1 MSLAKSAKLHFELI
15 ISFVAV
21 AMAIA
26 AVVVAFYETSLMRE
40 QARLSVKPS
49 VWMETNSRTS
59 NQDDENEGEF
69 EFIINNRGL
78 GPASL
83 EYFTVQ
89 REGKYIRFWQEW
101 LAQVPLNGDD
111 EKSITGI
118 SYASVPQEYVL
129 PNGGELEV
137 FSIRAPSDLIRRISS
152 ASEQYE
158 FTICACSFYNEC
170 WISQGLN
177 TVPQGVSE
185 CVIDPSNQFQG
196 NRE

>member
-1 MSLAKSAKLHFELI
+1 MSLASLAKKHFELV

-26 AVVVAFYETSLMRE
+26 TVVVAFYEASLMRE

-49 VWMETNSRTS
+49 VWLETNSSTS
-59 NQDDENEGEF
+59 ISEDEDGGEF
-69 EFIINNRGL
+69 EFIIDNRGL

-83 EYFTVQ
+83 KYFTIQ
-89 REGKYIRFWQEW
+89 FEGKYIRFWQEW
-101 LAQVPLNGDD
+101 LSHVPLEGDD

-118 SYASVPQEYVL
+118 SNTSLPREYVL
-129 PNGGELEV
+129 PNGDDLKV

-170 WISQGLN
+170 WISHGLN
-177 TVPQGVSE
+177 TVPQSISE
-185 CVIDPSNQFQG
+185 CIVDPSNQYQG
-196 NRE
+196 DSE

>member
-1 MSLAKSAKLHFELI
+1 MSLASSAKKHFELI

-40 QARLSVKPS
+40 QARLSVKSS
-49 VWMETNSRTS
+49 VWLETNSRTS
-59 NQDDENEGEF
+59 NQDEENDGEF

-89 REGKYIRFWQEW
+89 RDGKYIRFWQEW
-101 LAQVPLNGDD
+101 LSHVPLEGDD

-129 PNGGELEV
+129 PNGDELLV

-152 ASEQYE
+152 ASDQYE
-158 FTICACSFYNEC
+158 FTICACSFYGEC

-177 TVPQGVSE
+177 AVPQVINE
-185 CVIDPSNQFQG
+185 CTVDPNNQFQG
-196 NRE
+196 KRK